1 MERDLIGYGANP
13 PHPRWPGDARL
24 AISLVVNY
32 EEGSENLL
40 QDGIGRRETVG
51 EGMSQVPPDRRDLA
65 NESMFEYGSRAGVWR
80 FMRIFAKHGVRATFF
95 VCAVALER
103 NPEVARAIVQRG
115 HDICGHGNR
124 WEEYF
129 LMDRE
134 SERKAIHDAYAS
146 IERLTGQKP
155 AGWYCRYGPSENT
168 RELVVEHG
176 GFIYDSNSYNDDL
189 PYYTMVGEKK
199 WLVVPYT
206 LTLNDSKYWRG
217 GYGTGEDLFQ
227 AAKETF
233 DMLYEEG
240 ETSPKMMSLGLH
252 CRMAGAPGRANGL
265 DRFIAYAKSHPGVW
279 WAGRSEI
286 ARHWL
291 ATHP

>member
-13 PHPRWPGDARL
+13 PHPRWPGDARI

-51 EGMSQVPPDRRDLA
+51 EGMSQVPLDRRDLA

-103 NPEVARAIVQRG
+103 NPEVARAIVEQG
-115 HDICGHGNR
+115 HDILGHGNR

-129 LMDRE
+129 LMDRD
-134 SERKAIHDAYAS
+134 SERQAIHDAYAS
-146 IERLTGQKP
+146 IERTTGQKP
-155 AGWYCRYGPSENT
+155 LGWYCRYGPSENT

-176 GFIYDSNSYNDDL
+176 GFLYDSNAYSDDL
-189 PYYTMVGEKK
+189 PFYTMVGDRK

-240 ETSPKMMSLGLH
+240 EAAPKMMSLGLH
-252 CRMAGAPGRANGL
+252 CRIAGAPGRANGL
-265 DRFIAYAKSHPGVW
+265 DRFIAYAKGHPRVW
-279 WAGRSEI
+279 WAGRSDI

-291 ATHP
+291 EAYP

>member
-1 MERDLIGYGANP
+1 MDRDLIGYGANP
-13 PHPRWPGDARL
+13 PRVRWPSDARI

-51 EGMSQVPPDRRDLA
+51 EGLSQVPLDRRDLA
-65 NESMFEYGSRAGVWR
+65 NESMFEYGSRVGVWR
-80 FMRIFAKHGVRATFF
+80 FMRIFAKHRVRATFF

-103 NPEVARAIVQRG
+103 NPEVARAITEQG
-115 HDICGHGNR
+115 HDVCGHGNR

-134 SERKAIHDAYAS
+134 SERKAIHDAYVS
-146 IERLTGQKP
+146 IERTTGQKP
-155 AGWYCRYGPSENT
+155 LGWYCRYGPSEST

-176 GFIYDSNSYNDDL
+176 GFLYDSNAYNDDL
-189 PYYTMVGEKK
+189 PHYTMVGDRK

-240 ETSPKMMSLGLH
+240 ETTPKMMSLGLH
-252 CRMAGAPGRANGL
+252 CRIAGAPGRANGL
-265 DRFIAYAKSHPGVW
+265 DRFIAYARNHPGVW
-279 WAGRSEI
+279 WAGRSDI
-286 ARHWL
+286 AKHWL
-291 ATHP
+291 EAYP